1 MGNNPAVLEYS
12 MAAHQNRIRKKHMKP
27 KLLLTMITI
36 LASLLSS
43 CGVKAVPTIDPA
55 QVQASAV
62 AVLGTMVA
70 MTQAAMPTDT
80 PIPPTGTPTDTP
92 QPGPTIPP
100 IPATET
106 LVSPSTAAPTDS
118 STGECN
124 GLLSGS
130 KGELVLKNL
139 LITNKTRVVVGVSI
153 YLNKNAFGDCGFWAT
168 PTGISANSSTTI
180 SNFFPSNSCYHV
192 TAYTIS
198 GKPDFRVGN
207 DFCVGSSGDKFALN
221 ITESG
226 ISIVAP

>member
-1 MGNNPAVLEYS
+1 
-12 MAAHQNRIRKKHMKP
+12 MKP
-27 KLLLTMITI
+27 KLLLTTVTI

-62 AVLGTMVA
+62 AVLITMVA
-70 MTQAAMPTDT
+70 MTQAARPTET
-80 PIPPTGTPTDTP
+80 PVPPTGTPTDTP
-92 QPGPTIPP
+92 QPTPTIPP

-106 LVSPSTAAPTDS
+106 LVSSSSAAPTGGSADA
-118 STGECN
+118 CN
-124 GLLSGS
+124 GLISAN
-130 KGELVLKNL
+130 KGGLMLKNL
-139 LITNKTRVVVGVSI
+139 LITNKTKVVVGVSI

-207 DFCVGSSGDKFALN
+207 DFCVGSSGDKFTLN